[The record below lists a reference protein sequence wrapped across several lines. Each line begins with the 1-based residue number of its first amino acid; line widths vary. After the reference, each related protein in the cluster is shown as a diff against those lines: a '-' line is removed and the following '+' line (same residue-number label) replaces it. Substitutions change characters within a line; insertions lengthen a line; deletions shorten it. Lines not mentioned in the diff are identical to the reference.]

1 MMKGVIILS
10 TCAAIWALLRGAA
23 DTADRPGHCATVVG
37 RGATRDKRGGKGR
50 ETVKKKEEVGCRNN

>member
-10 TCAAIWALLRGAA
+10 PCAAIWVLLRGAA

-37 RGATRDKRGGKGR
+37 RGATRDKRGGKGS
-50 ETVKKKEEVGCRNN
+50 ETANKK